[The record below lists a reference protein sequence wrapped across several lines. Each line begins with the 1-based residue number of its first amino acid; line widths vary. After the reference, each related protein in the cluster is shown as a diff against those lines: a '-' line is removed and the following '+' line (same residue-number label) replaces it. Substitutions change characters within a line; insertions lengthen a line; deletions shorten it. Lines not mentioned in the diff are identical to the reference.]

1 MNVGCV
7 LSVVTRSSSLA
18 ETLLIIL
25 PYRNRSAFASR
36 NEVDILTKFR
46 LFNKFFSL
54 FFLLEAIL
62 EIGLSDTPWDRG
74 SS

>member
-1 MNVGCV
+1 MADQHEKST
-7 LSVVTRSSSLA
+7 LELISRDLA
-18 ETLLIIL
+18 ACLVDFVKFHQPE
-25 PYRNRSAFASR
+25 YW